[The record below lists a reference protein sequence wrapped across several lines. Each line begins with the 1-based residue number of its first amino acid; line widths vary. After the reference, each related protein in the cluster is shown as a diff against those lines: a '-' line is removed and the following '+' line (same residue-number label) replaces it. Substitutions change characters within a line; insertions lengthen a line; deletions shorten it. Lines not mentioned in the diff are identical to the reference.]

1 LSAGKRT
8 KPQIKALA
16 KKIQK
21 QVKALEA
28 GKEAYA
34 RANEL
39 LEEIIVVEGWKPGEA
54 IALTDGTTAELVDK
68 FATKNRIGTGMGVNR
83 YEIECSRAKDI
94 TAKL

>member
-1 LSAGKRT
+1 MT
-8 KPQIKALA
+8 KKALA
-16 KKIQK
+16 QKIAAQL
-21 QVKALEA
+21 KALEA

-39 LEEIIVVEGWKPGEA
+39 LEELLPNWKTGDPVKLA
-54 IALTDGTTAELVDK
+54 DGTTAELIDK

-83 YEIECSRAKDI
+83 YEIECSRAKDV